1 MIIAPKQPRNDKTRT
16 RLSRLVPYMLR
27 GKGEERCTWYMAGNL
42 PGLERQKDAGLAVEV
57 MELLQEGNT
66 RAKGSKT
73 YHVVISFYPG
83 DRRLTAP
90 ELEDVVRRTLQ
101 AAGLA
106 QHQYIAVRHSDQE
119 HEHLHVAVNK
129 IHPETL
135 KIHHPYQAIPAYQA
149 LASILEEELGLHRV
163 ERTRGR
169 SPSHRVRDFEAHQGL
184 ESFSS
189 WARRTIG
196 DGTALDRI
204 ASWPALHEELKQ
216 FGVRL
221 VPRGNGLAIVDAA
234 RSSLVCKASSL
245 GRGWSKVRL
254 CERYGEFV
262 SGPCSA
268 ELAREE
274 RNGYDERPLGTSRDD
289 SLWHEYQGALR
300 AARSRQI
307 EYREALAREVDGARA
322 AHRREFTLKHHA
334 IAALPISAK
343 DKRKHYKALSF
354 ERKAAERRLRVTI
367 RGWRTVRVHAHPGSW
382 KQFLAERAARGDG
395 RAIRRLQRQWNGLA
409 ITSRE
414 KQVGTLQSPRSRS
427 SRGTLIHNLPGG
439 VRLRES
445 ARAIELLGDVH
456 DGALEQLVTVAKQ
469 RFGSRGITITGRKD
483 VRRRLERLAAER
495 GLEITRER
503 ER

>member
-42 PGLERQKDAGLAVEV
+42 PGLERQEDAGLAVEV

-73 YHVVISFYPG
+73 YHLVISFHPE
-83 DRRLTAP
+83 DRRLTVP

-149 LASILEEELGLHRV
+149 LASLLEQELGLHRV
-163 ERTRGR
+163 DRTRGR
-169 SPSHRVRDFEAHQGL
+169 SQRHRTRDFEAHQGL

-196 DGTALDRI
+196 EVAELDRI
-204 ASWPALHEELKQ
+204 ASWPALHGELQ
-216 FGVRL
+216 RFGVRL
-221 VPRGNGLAIVDAA
+221 MPRGNGPAIVHATRPNLA
-234 RSSLVCKASSL
+234 CKASSL
-245 GRGWSKVRL
+245 GRDWSKARL

-262 SGPCSA
+262 PGPRSS

-274 RNGYDERPLGTSRDD
+274 RNGYEGRPLGTSRDD
-289 SLWHEYQGALR
+289 SLWHEYQEVLC
-300 AARSRQI
+300 AARSQRLEQ
-307 EYREALAREVDGARA
+307 REALARKVDAARA
-322 AHRREFTLKHHA
+322 AHQRDFTLKHHA
-334 IAALPISAK
+334 VAALPLPAK

-354 ERKAAERRLRVTI
+354 ERKVAERRLRATI
-367 RGWRTVRVHAHPGSW
+367 QGWRTVRFHTHPGSW
-382 KQFLAERAARGDG
+382 KQFLAERAARGDP
-395 RAIRRLQRQWNGLA
+395 RAIRRLERQWNGLA
-409 ITSRE
+409 ITSQG
-414 KQVGTLQSPRSRS
+414 KQLGTLQSSRSRS

-445 ARAIELLGDVH
+445 PRAIELLGDAH
-456 DGALEQLVTVAKQ
+456 DQALKQLVNVAKQ

-495 GLEITRER
+495 GLEITQER

>member
-1 MIIAPKQPRNDKTRT
+1 MIITPKQPRNDKTRT
-16 RLSRLVPYMLR
+16 RLSKLVPYMLR
-27 GKGEERCTWYMAGNL
+27 GKGGERCTWYTAGNL
-42 PGLERQKDAGLAVEV
+42 PGLDRQKDAGLAVEV

-73 YHVVISFYPG
+73 YHLVVSFHPE
-83 DRRLTAP
+83 DRRLTSA

-149 LASILEEELGLHRV
+149 LASVLEEELGLHRV
-163 ERTRGR
+163 DRTRGR
-169 SPSHRVRDFEAHQGL
+169 SQRHRARDFEAHQGL
-184 ESFSS
+184 ESFSR
-189 WARRTIG
+189 WARRTIA
-196 DGTALDRI
+196 DAIELDRI
-204 ASWPALHEELKQ
+204 ASWPALHKELKR

-221 VPRGNGLAIVDAA
+221 VPRGNGFSIVDASRPKLA
-234 RSSLVCKASSL
+234 CKASSL
-245 GRGWSKVRL
+245 GRGWSKQRL
-254 CERYGEFV
+254 CEWCGEFV
-262 SGPCSA
+262 PGPSSA
-268 ELAREE
+268 ELTREQQD
-274 RNGYDERPLGTSRDD
+274 GYVERPLGASRDD
-289 SLWHEYQGALR
+289 SLWREYQDVLR
-300 AARSRQI
+300 AARNGQL
-307 EYREALAREVDGARA
+307 EQREALARKVDAARA

-343 DKRKHYKALSF
+343 EKRKHYEGLSF
-354 ERKAAERRLRVTI
+354 ERKVGERRLRAAI
-367 RGWRTVRVHAHPGSW
+367 RGWRTVRAHTHPGTW
-382 KQFLAERAARGDG
+382 KQFLAGRAARGDP

-414 KQVGTLQSPRSRS
+414 KQIGTLQSSRCRS

-445 ARAIELLGDVH
+445 PRAIELLGEAD
-456 DGALEQLVTVAKQ
+456 DQALERLVNLATQ
-469 RFGSRGITITGRKD
+469 RFGSRGVTITGRKD
-483 VRRRLERLAAER
+483 VRRRLERLAAEQ
-495 GLEITRER
+495 GLEIAQHRER
-503 ER
+503 